1 MYLEISKTKDI
12 LKFKDQFLN
21 VANPIQHR
29 IQRFEASGEETFGPK
44 MNEHLDPMVINW
56 QKINGLWNEAL
67 LALLVQRIED
77 ENFMGKEPFPGDSV
91 VSIFPGRVVRFEC
104 IIEIFHNCV
113 PFVQMIPMHLHCSVL
128 FRHHAGLESNDSE
141 TIVEL
146 SLLNIF
152 FGLAMSGANVGRLS
166 CMDYEIDL
174 EDNAGEIQVKR
185 VDASNMTIQEKV
197 KEKNAI
203 DNECLGRTGQFRLLV
218 Q

>member
-1 MYLEISKTKDI
+1 MRSKTC
-12 LKFKDQFLN
+12 
-21 VANPIQHR
+21 R
-29 IQRFEASGEETFGPK
+29 
-44 MNEHLDPMVINW
+44 LDLP
-56 QKINGLWNEAL
+56 LTD
-67 LALLVQRIED
+67 VQRIED

-174 EDNAGEIQVKR
+174 EDNLPCVDMNIFWSEGPHADSHKFDWDEWKR
-185 VDASNMTIQEKV
+185 RGLEWTAASANMC
-197 KEKNAI
+197 
-203 DNECLGRTGQFRLLV
+203 DPFP
-218 Q
+218 